1 MTAVAVEALARAGC
15 REVWLGAE
23 SGSQRVLDA
32 MDKGIRVE
40 QVAEATRRLRA
51 AGIRACWFLQFGFP
65 GETFED
71 VLATVEMVREG
82 LPDDVG
88 VSVSYP
94 LPGTRFFELVEAELG
109 EKTHWQDSNDL
120 AMMFQGTYQTPFYR
134 KLRQVVHRELDLRQR
149 LARGEG
155 GEALLGDL
163 DRVAADWLELGR
175 LEAGARSAAPTVIGI
190 GDGSDGGSSALP
202 APDLSRAWN

>member
-1 MTAVAVEALARAGC
+1 
-15 REVWLGAE
+15 
-23 SGSQRVLDA
+23 
-32 MDKGIRVE
+32 
-40 QVAEATRRLRA
+40 
-51 AGIRACWFLQFGFP
+51 
-65 GETFED
+65 
-71 VLATVEMVREG
+71 
-82 LPDDVG
+82 

-134 KLRQVVHRELDLRQR
+134 KLRQVVHRELDLRRR

-155 GEALLGDL
+155 GEAVLADL

-175 LEAGARSAAPTVIGI
+175 LEAEARSAAPTVIETA
-190 GDGSDGGSSALP
+190 SPVLP